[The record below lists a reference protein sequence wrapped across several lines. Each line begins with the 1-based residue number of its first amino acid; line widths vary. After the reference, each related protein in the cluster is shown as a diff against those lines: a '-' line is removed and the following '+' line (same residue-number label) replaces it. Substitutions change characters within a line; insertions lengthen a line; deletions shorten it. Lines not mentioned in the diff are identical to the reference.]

1 MENILPIFLIL
12 IILVLAI
19 KLFAGRRKYP
29 YISRPLLTKTEYA
42 FYKVLRKYTDR
53 HNLLICPKVRM
64 EDFIK
69 VTAKKNY
76 ARYRGYIKSR
86 HVDFIICD
94 NDLNILCGI
103 ELDDSSHNTEKAQ
116 EIDKFKNNTFK
127 AIEIPLYRI
136 KTSSNYNEEI
146 SQIIKLL

>member
-1 MENILPIFLIL
+1 MEKLLPILFLLLFIIL
-12 IILVLAI
+12 II
-19 KLFAGRRKYP
+19 KLFTGRRKYP

-53 HNLLICPKVRM
+53 YDLLICPKVRM

-86 HVDFIICD
+86 HIDFIICD
-94 NDLNILCGI
+94 NDLNMLCGI

-127 AIEIPLYRI
+127 AIGIPLYRV
-136 KTSSNYNEEI
+136 KTSGNYNEEI
-146 SQIIKLL
+146 SEIIKYL